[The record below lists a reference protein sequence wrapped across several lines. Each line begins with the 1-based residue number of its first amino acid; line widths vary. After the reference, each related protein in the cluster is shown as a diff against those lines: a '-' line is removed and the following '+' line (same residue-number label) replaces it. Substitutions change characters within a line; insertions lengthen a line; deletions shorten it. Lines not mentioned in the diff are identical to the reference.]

1 MDKSRY
7 MLYRKLIVV
16 ALLLLSSSSI
26 GYAQAGDS
34 GFKKFTNKV
43 KNYLHGD
50 PWQYDSLLHTTH
62 TKILLGIGQNRIAD
76 SYLSPTTHIG
86 GDLRL
91 KVLVDAPRREK
102 RWYWSQDIEALFST
116 PKNPANGSVIYHFG
130 GEYSIGQLFS
140 LYDKHN
146 LRVSAGPLLD
156 LNAKGNLKLS
166 NTNNVF
172 NLKASVGIDGALRA
186 VYRAHLG
193 SYPLVLGYSTQLALF
208 HLTFSPEYGQSY
220 YDYISEQNRS
230 SIKLT
235 PTFANARFN
244 FKQRMTVDC
253 PIHNATITLGME
265 HLYHQSMIHNI
276 SYKESHVL
284 FLIGYSFDF
293 VKMSGGRSLRSKFV
307 RNSYHP

>member
-1 MDKSRY
+1 MDSSRGTW
-7 MLYRKLIVV
+7 YRRWIVV
-16 ALLLLSSSSI
+16 TLLFLCCSSI
-26 GYAQAGDS
+26 GYGQEGES
-34 GFKKFTNKV
+34 GFKKFTSRI
-43 KNYLHGD
+43 KNYLNGD
-50 PWQYDSLLHTTH
+50 PWQYDSLLYTTH
-62 TKILLGIGQNRIAD
+62 TKILLGLGQNRVAD
-76 SYLSPTTHIG
+76 TYLSPTTHIG
-86 GDLRL
+86 GDIRL
-91 KVLVDAPRREK
+91 KVLIDAPRRERK
-102 RWYWSQDIEALFST
+102 WHWTQEIEAVFST
-116 PKNPANGSVIYHFG
+116 PQNPANGSTIYHFG
-130 GEYSIGQLFS
+130 GEYSIGALFS
-140 LYDKHN
+140 LYDKYN
-146 LRVSAGPLLD
+146 LRISAGPLLD

-172 NLKASVGIDGALRA
+172 NLKASVGIDGTLRA
-186 VYRAHLG
+186 VYRANLWN
-193 SYPLVLGYSTQLALF
+193 YPLILGYSTQLALF

-220 YDYISEQNRS
+220 YDYISEQNRA

-253 PIHNATITLGME
+253 PIHNATVTLGVE

-284 FLIGYSFDF
+284 FLLGYSFDF